1 MHSSK
6 KLNSYIMAN
15 LIIIGII
22 LVISILMHRT
32 SIIFFLNLILIGAL
46 NIALLNRAKYSLDLL
61 RKLRK
66 LEDVDF
72 PKFKDISMV
81 LLGILF
87 SIVTYTSLFLDS
99 IGIIDISKT
108 LRDGGQFN
116 NKFISIILLII
127 CLWAFITNLSGAIVT
142 ESTSKGRKIFD
153 LSENNVALGNE
164 ALNRATGSFKD
175 GIILGYYIFYFKNI
189 QVSYRDKSGNIIVEG
204 YDKNPFK
211 ITIAAKRS
219 KKYFSKILDVD

>member
-6 KLNSYIMAN
+6 KLNSYIVAN
-15 LIIIGII
+15 LIITGII
-22 LVISILMHRT
+22 LVISILMHRI
-32 SIIFFLNLILIGAL
+32 SIIFFMNLILIGAL
-46 NIALLNRAKYSLDLL
+46 NIAFLNRVKYSLDLL

-72 PKFKDISMV
+72 PRFKDISMV
-81 LLGILF
+81 LLGVLF
-87 SIVTYTSLFLDS
+87 SIVTYTSLFLES
-99 IGIIDISKT
+99 LGIIDISKI
-108 LRDGGQFN
+108 LGKDGQTN
-116 NKFISIILLII
+116 NILLSIILLII

-142 ESTSKGRKIFD
+142 ESTNKGRKLFD
-153 LSENNVALGNE
+153 LSESNVALGNE
-164 ALNRATGSFKD
+164 ALNRSTGSFKD

-204 YDKNPFK
+204 YDKSPFK

>member
-6 KLNSYIMAN
+6 KINSYIVAN

-22 LVISILMHRT
+22 FISSILMHRI

-46 NIALLNRAKYSLDLL
+46 NMALLNRAKYSLDLL
-61 RKLRK
+61 RKLRS
-66 LEDVDF
+66 LEEVDF
-72 PKFKDISMV
+72 PKFKDVSMV

-99 IGIIDISKT
+99 VGIIDISKT
-108 LRDGGQFN
+108 FGNSGQAN
-116 NKFISIILLII
+116 NTLISVLFLII
-127 CLWAFITNLSGAIVT
+127 FLWAFITNLSGAIVT
-142 ESTSKGRKIFD
+142 ESTNKGRKIFD
-153 LSENNVALGNE
+153 LSENTVALGSE

-189 QVSYRDKSGNIIVEG
+189 QVAYRDKSGNIIVEG
-204 YDKNPFK
+204 YDKSPFK

>member
-6 KLNSYIMAN
+6 KINSYIVAN
-15 LIIIGII
+15 LIIMGII
-22 LVISILMHRT
+22 FISSILMHRI

-46 NIALLNRAKYSLDLL
+46 NMALLNRSKYSLDLL
-61 RKLRK
+61 RKLRN
-66 LEDVDF
+66 LEEVDF
-72 PKFKDISMV
+72 PRFKDVSMV

-99 IGIIDISKT
+99 LGIIDISKT
-108 LRDGGQFN
+108 FGNSGQAN
-116 NKFISIILLII
+116 NTLISVLFLII
-127 CLWAFITNLSGAIVT
+127 FLWAFITNLSGAIVT
-142 ESTSKGRKIFD
+142 ESTNKGRKIFD
-153 LSENNVALGNE
+153 LSENIVALGSE
-164 ALNRATGSFKD
+164 ALSRATGSFKD

-189 QVSYRDKSGNIIVEG
+189 QVAYRDKSGNIIVEG
-204 YDKNPFK
+204 YDKSPFK

>member
-6 KLNSYIMAN
+6 KINSYIVAN
-15 LIIIGII
+15 LIIMGII
-22 LVISILMHRT
+22 FISSILMHRI

-46 NIALLNRAKYSLDLL
+46 NMALLNRAKYSLDLL
-61 RKLRK
+61 RKLRN
-66 LEDVDF
+66 LEEVDF
-72 PKFKDISMV
+72 PRFKDISMV

-99 IGIIDISKT
+99 LGIIDISKT
-108 LRDGGQFN
+108 FGNSGQAN
-116 NKFISIILLII
+116 NTLISVLFLII
-127 CLWAFITNLSGAIVT
+127 FLWAFITNLSGAIVT
-142 ESTSKGRKIFD
+142 ESTNKGRKIFD
-153 LSENNVALGNE
+153 LSENTVALGSE
-164 ALNRATGSFKD
+164 ALSRATGSFKD

-189 QVSYRDKSGNIIVEG
+189 QVAYRDKSGNIIVEG
-204 YDKNPFK
+204 YDKSPFK

>member
-6 KLNSYIMAN
+6 KINSYIVAN
-15 LIIIGII
+15 LIIMGII
-22 LVISILMHRT
+22 FISSILMHRI

-46 NIALLNRAKYSLDLL
+46 NMALLNRAKYSLDLL
-61 RKLRK
+61 RKLRS
-66 LEDVDF
+66 LEEVDF
-72 PKFKDISMV
+72 PRFKDVSMV

-99 IGIIDISKT
+99 LGIIDISKT
-108 LRDGGQFN
+108 FGNRGQAN
-116 NKFISIILLII
+116 NTLISALFLII
-127 CLWAFITNLSGAIVT
+127 FLWAFITNLSGAIVT
-142 ESTSKGRKIFD
+142 ESTNKGRKIFD
-153 LSENNVALGNE
+153 LSENTVALGSE
-164 ALNRATGSFKD
+164 ALSRATGSFKD

-189 QVSYRDKSGNIIVEG
+189 QVAYRDKSGNIIVEG
-204 YDKNPFK
+204 YDKSPFK

>member
-6 KLNSYIMAN
+6 KINSYIVAN

-22 LVISILMHRT
+22 FISSILMHRI

-46 NIALLNRAKYSLDLL
+46 NMALLNRAKYSLDLL
-61 RKLRK
+61 RKLK
-66 LEDVDF
+66 SLEEVDF
-72 PKFKDISMV
+72 PRFKDVSMV

-87 SIVTYTSLFLDS
+87 SIVTYISLFLDS
-99 IGIIDISKT
+99 LGIIDISKT
-108 LRDGGQFN
+108 FGNRGQAN
-116 NKFISIILLII
+116 NTLISALFLII
-127 CLWAFITNLSGAIVT
+127 FLWAFITNLSGAIVT
-142 ESTSKGRKIFD
+142 ESTNKGRKIFD
-153 LSENNVALGNE
+153 LSENTVALGSE
-164 ALNRATGSFKD
+164 ALSRATGSFKY

-189 QVSYRDKSGNIIVEG
+189 QVAYRDKSGNIIVEG
-204 YDKNPFK
+204 YDKSPFK

>member
-6 KLNSYIMAN
+6 KINSYIVAN

-22 LVISILMHRT
+22 FISSILMHRI

-46 NIALLNRAKYSLDLL
+46 NMALLNRAKYSLDLL
-61 RKLRK
+61 RKLK
-66 LEDVDF
+66 SLEEVDF
-72 PKFKDISMV
+72 PRFKDVSMV

-99 IGIIDISKT
+99 LGIIDISKT
-108 LRDGGQFN
+108 FGNRGQSN
-116 NKFISIILLII
+116 NTLISALFLII
-127 CLWAFITNLSGAIVT
+127 FLWAFITNLSGAIVT
-142 ESTSKGRKIFD
+142 ESTNKGRKIFD
-153 LSENNVALGNE
+153 LSENTVALGSE
-164 ALNRATGSFKD
+164 ALSRATGSFKD

-189 QVSYRDKSGNIIVEG
+189 QVAYRDKSGNIIVEG
-204 YDKNPFK
+204 YDKSPFK

>member
-1 MHSSK
+1 MRSSK
-6 KLNSYIMAN
+6 KLSSYIVSN
-15 LIIIGII
+15 LIITVII
-22 LVISILMHRT
+22 LVISILMHRI
-32 SIIFFLNLILIGAL
+32 SIIFLMNLILIGAL
-46 NIALLNRAKYSLDLL
+46 NIVILNRAKYSLDLL
-61 RKLRK
+61 RKISK

-99 IGIIDISKT
+99 LGIIDISKT
-108 LRDGGQFN
+108 LGNSGQAN
-116 NKFISIILLII
+116 NTLISAIFLII

-142 ESTSKGRKIFD
+142 ETTSKGRKFFD
-153 LSENNVALGNE
+153 LGENNVALGNE

-189 QVSYRDKSGNIIVEG
+189 QVAYRDKSGNIIVEG
-204 YDKNPFK
+204 YDQSPFK

>member
-1 MHSSK
+1 MHNSK
-6 KLNSYIMAN
+6 KVNSYIVAN
-15 LIIIGII
+15 LIITGII
-22 LVISILMHRT
+22 LVISILMHRI

-61 RKLRK
+61 RKLKK

-99 IGIIDISKT
+99 IGIIDISKKLT
-108 LRDGGQFN
+108 YGGQAN
-116 NKFISIILLII
+116 NTLISIILLII

-142 ESTSKGRKIFD
+142 ETTSKGRKFFD

-164 ALNRATGSFKD
+164 ALNRATGYFKD

-189 QVSYRDKSGNIIVEG
+189 QVAYRYNSGNIIVEG
-204 YDKNPFK
+204 YDKSPFK
-211 ITIAAKRS
+211 ITIAEKRS

>member
-6 KLNSYIMAN
+6 KINSYIVAN
-15 LIIIGII
+15 LIIMGII
-22 LVISILMHRT
+22 FISSILMHRI

-46 NIALLNRAKYSLDLL
+46 NMALLNRAKYSLDLL
-61 RKLRK
+61 RKLRN
-66 LEDVDF
+66 LEEVDF
-72 PKFKDISMV
+72 PRFKDISMV

-99 IGIIDISKT
+99 LGIIDISKT
-108 LRDGGQFN
+108 FGNRGQAN
-116 NKFISIILLII
+116 NTLISALFLII
-127 CLWAFITNLSGAIVT
+127 FLWAFITNLSGAIVT
-142 ESTSKGRKIFD
+142 ESTNKGRKIFD
-153 LSENNVALGNE
+153 LSENTVALGSE
-164 ALNRATGSFKD
+164 ALSRATGSFKD

-189 QVSYRDKSGNIIVEG
+189 QVAYRDKSGNIIVEG
-204 YDKNPFK
+204 YDKSPFK

>member
-6 KLNSYIMAN
+6 KLNSYIVVN
-15 LIIIGII
+15 LIITGII
-22 LVISILMHRT
+22 LVISILMHRI

-108 LRDGGQFN
+108 IRDGGQAN
-116 NKFISIILLII
+116 NTLISIILLII

-142 ESTSKGRKIFD
+142 ETTSKGRKFFD

-189 QVSYRDKSGNIIVEG
+189 QVVYRDKSGNIIV
-204 YDKNPFK
+204 
-211 ITIAAKRS
+211 
-219 KKYFSKILDVD
+219 

>member
-6 KLNSYIMAN
+6 KLNSYIVAN

-22 LVISILMHRT
+22 FISSILMHRI

-46 NIALLNRAKYSLDLL
+46 NMALLNRAKYSLDLL
-61 RKLRK
+61 RKLRS
-66 LEDVDF
+66 LEEVDF
-72 PKFKDISMV
+72 PRFKDVSMV

-99 IGIIDISKT
+99 LGIIDISKT
-108 LRDGGQFN
+108 FGNSGQAN
-116 NKFISIILLII
+116 NTLISVLFLII
-127 CLWAFITNLSGAIVT
+127 FLWAFITNLSGAIVT
-142 ESTSKGRKIFD
+142 ESTNKGRKIFD
-153 LSENNVALGNE
+153 LSENTVALGSE
-164 ALNRATGSFKD
+164 ALSRATGSFKD

-189 QVSYRDKSGNIIVEG
+189 QVAYRDKSGNIIVEG
-204 YDKNPFK
+204 YDKSPFK

>member
-6 KLNSYIMAN
+6 KLNSYIVAN

-22 LVISILMHRT
+22 FISSILMHRI

-46 NIALLNRAKYSLDLL
+46 NMALLNRAKYSLDLL
-61 RKLRK
+61 RKLK
-66 LEDVDF
+66 SLEEVDF
-72 PKFKDISMV
+72 PRFKDVSMV

-99 IGIIDISKT
+99 LGIIDISKT
-108 LRDGGQFN
+108 FGNSGQAN
-116 NKFISIILLII
+116 NTLISALFLII
-127 CLWAFITNLSGAIVT
+127 FLWAFITNLSGAIVT
-142 ESTSKGRKIFD
+142 ESTNKGRKIFD
-153 LSENNVALGNE
+153 LSENTVALGSE
-164 ALNRATGSFKD
+164 ALSRATGSFKD

-189 QVSYRDKSGNIIVEG
+189 QVAYRDKSGNIIVEG
-204 YDKNPFK
+204 YDKSPFK

>member
-6 KLNSYIMAN
+6 KLNSYIVAN

-22 LVISILMHRT
+22 FISSILMHRI

-46 NIALLNRAKYSLDLL
+46 NMALLNRAKYSLDLL
-61 RKLRK
+61 RKLRN
-66 LEDVDF
+66 LEEVDF
-72 PKFKDISMV
+72 PKFKDVSMV

-99 IGIIDISKT
+99 LGIIDISKT
-108 LRDGGQFN
+108 FGNSGQAN
-116 NKFISIILLII
+116 NTLISALFLII
-127 CLWAFITNLSGAIVT
+127 FLWAFITNLSGAIVT
-142 ESTSKGRKIFD
+142 ESTNKGRKIFD
-153 LSENNVALGNE
+153 LSENTVALGSE
-164 ALNRATGSFKD
+164 ALSRATGSFKD

-189 QVSYRDKSGNIIVEG
+189 QVAYRDKSGNIIVEG
-204 YDKNPFK
+204 YDKSPFK

-219 KKYFSKILDVD
+219 KKYFSRILDVD

>member
-6 KLNSYIMAN
+6 KINSYIVTN

-22 LVISILMHRT
+22 FISSILMHRI

-46 NIALLNRAKYSLDLL
+46 NMALLNRAKYSLDLL
-61 RKLRK
+61 RKLK
-66 LEDVDF
+66 SLEEVDF
-72 PKFKDISMV
+72 PRFKDVSMV

-108 LRDGGQFN
+108 FGNSGQAN
-116 NKFISIILLII
+116 NTLISALFLII
-127 CLWAFITNLSGAIVT
+127 FLWAFITNLSGAIVT
-142 ESTSKGRKIFD
+142 ESTNKGRKIFD
-153 LSENNVALGNE
+153 LSENTVALGSE
-164 ALNRATGSFKD
+164 ALSRATGSFKD

-189 QVSYRDKSGNIIVEG
+189 QVAYRDKSGNIIVEG
-204 YDKNPFK
+204 YDKSPFK

>member
-6 KLNSYIMAN
+6 KINSYIVAN

-22 LVISILMHRT
+22 FISSILMHRI

-46 NIALLNRAKYSLDLL
+46 NMALLNRAKYSLDLL
-61 RKLRK
+61 RKLRS
-66 LEDVDF
+66 LEEVDF
-72 PKFKDISMV
+72 PKFKDVSMV

-99 IGIIDISKT
+99 LGIIDISKT
-108 LRDGGQFN
+108 FGNRGQDN
-116 NKFISIILLII
+116 NTLISVLFLII
-127 CLWAFITNLSGAIVT
+127 FLWAFITNLSGAIVT
-142 ESTSKGRKIFD
+142 ESTNKGRKIFD
-153 LSENNVALGNE
+153 LSENTVALGSE
-164 ALNRATGSFKD
+164 ALSRATGSFKD

-189 QVSYRDKSGNIIVEG
+189 QVAYRDKSGNIIVEG
-204 YDKNPFK
+204 YDKSPFK

>member
-6 KLNSYIMAN
+6 KINSYIVAN

-22 LVISILMHRT
+22 FVSSILMHRI

-46 NIALLNRAKYSLDLL
+46 NMALLNRAKYSLDLL
-61 RKLRK
+61 RKLRN
-66 LEDVDF
+66 LEEVDF
-72 PKFKDISMV
+72 PKFKDVSMV

-99 IGIIDISKT
+99 LGIIDVSKT
-108 LRDGGQFN
+108 FGNSGQAN
-116 NKFISIILLII
+116 NRLISALFLII
-127 CLWAFITNLSGAIVT
+127 FLWAFITNLSGAIVT
-142 ESTSKGRKIFD
+142 ESTNKGRKIFD
-153 LSENNVALGNE
+153 LSENTVALGSE
-164 ALNRATGSFKD
+164 ALSRATGSFKD

-189 QVSYRDKSGNIIVEG
+189 QVAYRDKSGNIIVEG
-204 YDKNPFK
+204 YDRSPFK

>member
-6 KLNSYIMAN
+6 KLNLYIVAN

-22 LVISILMHRT
+22 LVISILMHRI

-46 NIALLNRAKYSLDLL
+46 NIALLNRVKYSLDLL

-72 PKFKDISMV
+72 PRFKDISMV
-81 LLGILF
+81 LLGVLF
-87 SIVTYTSLFLDS
+87 SIVTYTSLFLES
-99 IGIIDISKT
+99 LGIIDISKI
-108 LRDGGQFN
+108 LGKDGQTN
-116 NKFISIILLII
+116 NILLSIILLII

-142 ESTSKGRKIFD
+142 ESTSKGRKFFD
-153 LSENNVALGNE
+153 LSENTVGLGNE
-164 ALNRATGSFKD
+164 ALNRSTGSFKD

-204 YDKNPFK
+204 YDKSPFK

>member
-1 MHSSK
+1 MHNSK
-6 KLNSYIMAN
+6 KVNSYIVAN
-15 LIIIGII
+15 LIITGII
-22 LVISILMHRT
+22 LVISILMHRI

-61 RKLRK
+61 RKLKK

-99 IGIIDISKT
+99 IGIIDISKKLT
-108 LRDGGQFN
+108 YGGQAN
-116 NKFISIILLII
+116 NTLISIILLII

-142 ESTSKGRKIFD
+142 ETTSKGRKFFD

-164 ALNRATGSFKD
+164 ALNRATGYFKD

-189 QVSYRDKSGNIIVEG
+189 QVAYRYNSGNIIVEG
-204 YDKNPFK
+204 YDKSPFK
-211 ITIAAKRS
+211 ITIAAKRN

>member
-6 KLNSYIMAN
+6 KLNSYIVAN
-15 LIIIGII
+15 LIITGII
-22 LVISILMHRT
+22 LVISILMHRI

-108 LRDGGQFN
+108 LGEGGQDN
-116 NKFISIILLII
+116 NTLISIILLII
-127 CLWAFITNLSGAIVT
+127 CL
-142 ESTSKGRKIFD
+142 
-153 LSENNVALGNE
+153 
-164 ALNRATGSFKD
+164 
-175 GIILGYYIFYFKNI
+175 
-189 QVSYRDKSGNIIVEG
+189 
-204 YDKNPFK
+204 
-211 ITIAAKRS
+211 
-219 KKYFSKILDVD
+219 

>member
-6 KLNSYIMAN
+6 KLNSYIVAN

-22 LVISILMHRT
+22 FISSILMHRI

-46 NIALLNRAKYSLDLL
+46 NMALLNRAKYSLDLL
-61 RKLRK
+61 RKLRS
-66 LEDVDF
+66 LEEVDF
-72 PKFKDISMV
+72 PRFKDVSMV

-99 IGIIDISKT
+99 LGIIDISKT
-108 LRDGGQFN
+108 FGNSGQAN
-116 NKFISIILLII
+116 NTLISVLFLII
-127 CLWAFITNLSGAIVT
+127 FLWAFITNLSGAIVT
-142 ESTSKGRKIFD
+142 ESTNKGRKIFD
-153 LSENNVALGNE
+153 ISENTVALGSE
-164 ALNRATGSFKD
+164 ALNRAPGSFKD

-189 QVSYRDKSGNIIVEG
+189 QVAYRDKSGNIIVEG
-204 YDKNPFK
+204 YDKSPFK

>member
-6 KLNSYIMAN
+6 KLNSYIVAN

-99 IGIIDISKT
+99 LGIIDISKT
-108 LRDGGQFN
+108 LGESGQTN
-116 NKFISIILLII
+116 NILLSIILLII

-142 ESTSKGRKIFD
+142 ESTSKGRKFFD
-153 LSENNVALGNE
+153 LSENTVGLGNE
-164 ALNRATGSFKD
+164 ALNRSTGSFKD

-204 YDKNPFK
+204 YDKSPFK
-211 ITIAAKRS
+211 ITIAAKRN

>member
-6 KLNSYIMAN
+6 KINSYIVAN

-22 LVISILMHRT
+22 FISSILMHRI

-46 NIALLNRAKYSLDLL
+46 NMALLNRAKYSLDLL
-61 RKLRK
+61 RKLRN
-66 LEDVDF
+66 LEEVDF
-72 PKFKDISMV
+72 PRFKDVSMV

-99 IGIIDISKT
+99 LGIIDISKT
-108 LRDGGQFN
+108 FGNSGQAN
-116 NKFISIILLII
+116 NTLISVLFLII
-127 CLWAFITNLSGAIVT
+127 FLWAFITNLSGAIVT
-142 ESTSKGRKIFD
+142 ESTNKGRKIFD
-153 LSENNVALGNE
+153 LSENTVALGSE
-164 ALNRATGSFKD
+164 ALSRATGSFKD

-189 QVSYRDKSGNIIVEG
+189 QVAYRDKSGNIIVEG
-204 YDKNPFK
+204 YDKSPFK

-219 KKYFSKILDVD
+219 KKYFSKILNVD

>member
-6 KLNSYIMAN
+6 KLNSYIVAN
-15 LIIIGII
+15 LIITGII
-22 LVISILMHRT
+22 LVISILMHRI
-32 SIIFFLNLILIGAL
+32 SIIFFMNLILIGAL
-46 NIALLNRAKYSLDLL
+46 NIALLNRVKYSLDLL

-72 PKFKDISMV
+72 PRFKDISMV
-81 LLGILF
+81 LLGVLF
-87 SIVTYTSLFLDS
+87 SIVTYTSLFLES
-99 IGIIDISKT
+99 LGIIDISKI
-108 LRDGGQFN
+108 LGKDGQTN
-116 NKFISIILLII
+116 NILLSIILLII
-127 CLWAFITNLSGAIVT
+127 CLWAFIINLSGAIVT

-164 ALNRATGSFKD
+164 ALNRSTGSFKD

-189 QVSYRDKSGNIIVEG
+189 QVAYRDKSGNIIVEG
-204 YDKNPFK
+204 YDKSPFK

>member
-6 KLNSYIMAN
+6 KLNLYIVAN

-22 LVISILMHRT
+22 LVISILMHRI
-32 SIIFFLNLILIGAL
+32 SIIFFMNLILIGAL
-46 NIALLNRAKYSLDLL
+46 NIALLNRVKYSLDLL

-72 PKFKDISMV
+72 PRFKDISMV
-81 LLGILF
+81 LLGVLF
-87 SIVTYTSLFLDS
+87 SIVTYTSLFLES
-99 IGIIDISKT
+99 LGIIDISKI
-108 LRDGGQFN
+108 LGKDGQTN
-116 NKFISIILLII
+116 NILLSIILLII
-127 CLWAFITNLSGAIVT
+127 CLWAFIINLSGAIVT

-164 ALNRATGSFKD
+164 ALNRSTGSFKD

-189 QVSYRDKSGNIIVEG
+189 QVAYRDKSGNIIVEG
-204 YDKNPFK
+204 YDKSPFK

>member
-1 MHSSK
+1 MHSLK
-6 KLNSYIMAN
+6 KINSYIVAN

-22 LVISILMHRT
+22 FISSILMHRI

-46 NIALLNRAKYSLDLL
+46 NMALLNRAKYSLDLL
-61 RKLRK
+61 RKLRS
-66 LEDVDF
+66 LEEVDF
-72 PKFKDISMV
+72 PRFKDVSMV

-99 IGIIDISKT
+99 LGIIDISKNFGNSGQANNT
-108 LRDGGQFN
+108 L
-116 NKFISIILLII
+116 ISALFLII
-127 CLWAFITNLSGAIVT
+127 FLWAFITNLSGAIVT
-142 ESTSKGRKIFD
+142 ESTNKGRKIFD
-153 LSENNVALGNE
+153 LSENTVALGSE
-164 ALNRATGSFKD
+164 ALSRATGSFKD

-189 QVSYRDKSGNIIVEG
+189 QVAYRDKSGNIIVEG
-204 YDKNPFK
+204 YDKSPFK

>member
-6 KLNSYIMAN
+6 KLNLYIVAN

-22 LVISILMHRT
+22 LVISILMHRI
-32 SIIFFLNLILIGAL
+32 SIIFFMNLILIGAL
-46 NIALLNRAKYSLDLL
+46 NIALLNRVKYSLDLL

-72 PKFKDISMV
+72 PRFKDVSMV

-99 IGIIDISKT
+99 LGIIDISKT
-108 LRDGGQFN
+108 LGESGQAN
-116 NKFISIILLII
+116 NTLISIILLII

-142 ESTSKGRKIFD
+142 ESTSKGRKFFD
-153 LSENNVALGNE
+153 LSESNVALGNE

-204 YDKNPFK
+204 YDKSPFK

>member
-6 KLNSYIMAN
+6 KINSYIVAN

-22 LVISILMHRT
+22 FISSILMHRI

-46 NIALLNRAKYSLDLL
+46 NMALLNRAKYSLDLL
-61 RKLRK
+61 RKLRN
-66 LEDVDF
+66 LEEVDF
-72 PKFKDISMV
+72 PKFKDVSMV

-99 IGIIDISKT
+99 LGIIDISKT
-108 LRDGGQFN
+108 FGNSGQAN
-116 NKFISIILLII
+116 NTLISVLFLII
-127 CLWAFITNLSGAIVT
+127 FLWAFITNLSGAIVT
-142 ESTSKGRKIFD
+142 ESTNKGRKIFD
-153 LSENNVALGNE
+153 LSENTVALGSE
-164 ALNRATGSFKD
+164 ALSRATGSFKD

-189 QVSYRDKSGNIIVEG
+189 QVAYRDKSGNIIVEG
-204 YDKNPFK
+204 YDKSPFK

>member
-6 KLNSYIMAN
+6 KLNSYIVAN
-15 LIIIGII
+15 LIITGII
-22 LVISILMHRT
+22 LVISILMHRI

-46 NIALLNRAKYSLDLL
+46 NIALLNRVKYSLDLL

-108 LRDGGQFN
+108 LGESGQTN
-116 NKFISIILLII
+116 NILLSIILLII
-127 CLWAFITNLSGAIVT
+127 CLWAFITNLSGVIVT
-142 ESTSKGRKIFD
+142 ESTSKGRKFFD
-153 LSENNVALGNE
+153 LSENTVGLGNE

-189 QVSYRDKSGNIIVEG
+189 QQATLLWKATT
-204 YDKNPFK
+204 KAP
-211 ITIAAKRS
+211 S
-219 KKYFSKILDVD
+219 K

>member
-6 KLNSYIMAN
+6 KINSYIVAN

-22 LVISILMHRT
+22 FISSILMHRI

-46 NIALLNRAKYSLDLL
+46 NMALLNRAKYSLDLL
-61 RKLRK
+61 RKLRN
-66 LEDVDF
+66 LEEVDF
-72 PKFKDISMV
+72 PKFKDVSMV

-99 IGIIDISKT
+99 LGIIDISKT
-108 LRDGGQFN
+108 FGNSGQAN
-116 NKFISIILLII
+116 NTLISALFLII
-127 CLWAFITNLSGAIVT
+127 FLWAFITNLSGAIVT
-142 ESTSKGRKIFD
+142 ESTNKGRKIFD
-153 LSENNVALGNE
+153 LSENTVALGSE
-164 ALNRATGSFKD
+164 ALSRATGSFKD

-204 YDKNPFK
+204 YDKSPFK

>member
-6 KLNSYIMAN
+6 KLNSYIVAN
-15 LIIIGII
+15 LIITGII
-22 LVISILMHRT
+22 LVISILMHRI

-46 NIALLNRAKYSLDLL
+46 NTALLNRAKYSLDLL
-61 RKLRK
+61 RKLKK

-87 SIVTYTSLFLDS
+87 SIFTYTSLFLDS

-108 LRDGGQFN
+108 IRECGQAN
-116 NKFISIILLII
+116 NTLISIILLII

-142 ESTSKGRKIFD
+142 ETTSKGKI
-153 LSENNVALGNE
+153 
-164 ALNRATGSFKD
+164 
-175 GIILGYYIFYFKNI
+175 
-189 QVSYRDKSGNIIVEG
+189 
-204 YDKNPFK
+204 
-211 ITIAAKRS
+211 
-219 KKYFSKILDVD
+219 